1 MSQINNFSCENG
13 RVILIDILK
22 TVNQTENA
30 KRINEAKAQAGKEM
44 IKIMQYVFPLI
55 MELQMEVIQ
64 NYGFPANREGEL
76 TINP

>member
-1 MSQINNFSCENG
+1 MSQISNFSCENG

-76 TINP
+76 IINP

>member
-1 MSQINNFSCENG
+1 MSQLNNFSCENG

-64 NYGFPANREGEL
+64 NYGFPANREGKFI
-76 TINP
+76 INP